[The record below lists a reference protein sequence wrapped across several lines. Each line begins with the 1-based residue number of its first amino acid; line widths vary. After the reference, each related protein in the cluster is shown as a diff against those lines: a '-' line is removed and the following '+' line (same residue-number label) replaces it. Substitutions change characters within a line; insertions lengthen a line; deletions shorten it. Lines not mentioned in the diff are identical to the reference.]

1 MIPAN
6 RGSVS
11 RQAMTQAKANRQ
23 GRKPPHAALV
33 RRPGFLVRRLHQI
46 FVAMYLQNCERF
58 GTTPAQSS
66 IMQVLDAQPGIDQV
80 ALAAEIGLDRTT
92 TSNVLSRLEK
102 RALLTRE
109 YDVGDRRTKRA
120 YLTAHGK
127 SLLSEMQQSINAAHS
142 QLLGPLDRNER
153 EQFLALLLRL
163 VQENNDKGR
172 SALSGFS

>member
-1 MIPAN
+1 
-6 RGSVS
+6 
-11 RQAMTQAKANRQ
+11 MTQAKAKRPSRNR
-23 GRKPPHAALV
+23 PHVALV

-66 IMQVLDAQPGIDQV
+66 IMQVLDVQPGIDQA

-92 TSNVLSRLEK
+92 TSNVLSRLET
-102 RALLTRE
+102 RGIVTRE
-109 YDVGDRRTKRA
+109 FDTSDRRTKRA
-120 YLTAHGK
+120 YLTSHGK
-127 SLLSEMQQSINAAHS
+127 SLLSEMHQSINAAHS
-142 QLLGPLDRNER
+142 ELLGPLDRTER

-172 SALSGFS
+172 SALSGFN

>member
-1 MIPAN
+1 MSPTKAKRPNTN
-6 RGSVS
+6 R
-11 RQAMTQAKANRQ
+11 
-23 GRKPPHAALV
+23 PHTALI

-66 IMQVLDAQPGIDQV
+66 IMQVLDAQPGIDQA

-92 TSNVLSRLEK
+92 TSNVLSRLET
-102 RALLTRE
+102 RGIVTRE
-109 YDVGDRRTKRA
+109 FDTSDRRAKRT

-142 QLLGPLDRNER
+142 QLLGPLDRAER

-172 SALSGFS
+172 SALRGFG